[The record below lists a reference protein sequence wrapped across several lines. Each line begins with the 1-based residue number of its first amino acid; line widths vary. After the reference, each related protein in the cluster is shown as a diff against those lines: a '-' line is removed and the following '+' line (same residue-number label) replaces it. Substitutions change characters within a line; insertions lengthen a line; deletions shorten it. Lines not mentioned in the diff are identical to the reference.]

1 MSVLEPLGPNPFAL
15 TVDEQARFLA
25 CRMEQF
31 EFHCSTEFH
40 LSFFFDG
47 TNNNRYRDTPRQ
59 AHSNVARLFDI
70 FEEQEHQIRIYVP
83 GIGTPFEKE
92 IGDTGRG
99 DHARAGLGAGWGGEA
114 RINWALLQVTNAL
127 YAYYYTQSLSMAM
140 GVDELS
146 LVHQTS
152 SDLNMGLGAVFTA
165 GRDEVEQLANAKN
178 SEMVIT
184 AAETVLKPPRT
195 KNVAPCCASA
205 ASICRKSSRH

>member
-83 GIGTPFEKE
+83 GIGTPFEKKSV
-92 IGDTGRG
+92 I
-99 DHARAGLGAGWGGEA
+99 
-114 RINWALLQVTNAL
+114 QVG
-127 YAYYYTQSLSMAM
+127 S
-140 GVDELS
+140 
-146 LVHQTS
+146 
-152 SDLNMGLGAVFTA
+152 
-165 GRDEVEQLANAKN
+165 
-178 SEMVIT
+178 
-184 AAETVLKPPRT
+184 
-195 KNVAPCCASA
+195 C
-205 ASICRKSSRH
+205 SSRPRCRLGWRGSD